1 MASLRMSSSVH
12 AWSSFALSAALLG
25 ACSSTPEAP
34 KPPPPQPV
42 VQGSGHVLTVT
53 DANAGAAVTLD
64 STQALMVRLPVG
76 TTSGLEWSL
85 VDLKPGVV
93 SAVGPKFERALR
105 NTNSEEAAGDS
116 VWRVK
121 PESAG
126 TITLSFELRRPRT
139 LLPAAQTVRYDVT
152 VK

>member
-1 MASLRMSSSVH
+1 M
-12 AWSSFALSAALLG
+12 
-25 ACSSTPEAP
+25 
-34 KPPPPQPV
+34 V
-42 VQGSGHVLTVT
+42 VQGTGQHVLTVT
-53 DANAGAAVTLD
+53 DANSGAIVMLEA
-64 STQALMVRLPVG
+64 TQALMVRLPVG

-126 TITLSFELRRPRT
+126 TVTLSFELRRPHT